1 MAVGNGGFVPAV
13 LASAGPP
20 VVPVEPAAPTG
31 AQPIGWKV
39 DVTPSPVEGAINY
52 FKFSNQETD
61 RQLATAAQKT
71 GKPAPQ
77 AFADTIL
84 DDPMILPVGPDT
96 NFPLFFFAA
105 PRSNLSA
112 PSYNRLA
119 EAPYVPVTTQLQ
131 LVNSSGRV
139 LPVRD
144 STGQGLQRVGDAQQV
159 LGKAS
164 LNFKAG
170 FTFRSAASARPD
182 AFVIAPMGKD
192 FPQGNT
198 VDLGDKYRLVIKGV
212 GVTESNMVTPTLA
225 YALGDPVPLATFK
238 NKTLLSVIA
247 AYTKKKDAGV

>member
-164 LNFKAG
+164 LNFKV
-170 FTFRSAASARPD
+170 S
-182 AFVIAPMGKD
+182 
-192 FPQGNT
+192 
-198 VDLGDKYRLVIKGV
+198 
-212 GVTESNMVTPTLA
+212 SNA
-225 YALGDPVPLATFK
+225 WQQW
-238 NKTLLSVIA
+238 LSVSPCHMA
-247 AYTKKKDAGV
+247 DT